1 MTAEQRENIKKDI
14 ERMIPHIARQ
24 QGVFNDDVESV
35 IIDEF
40 VDEDDFVVIQWPEIQ
55 DLMDKE
61 GFDTNASLAN
71 DEWCLKEYGSS
82 AYFVNKQWLSK
93 VE

>member
-1 MTAEQRENIKKDI
+1 MTAEQRENVRKGI
-14 ERMIPHIARQ
+14 ERMIPWIAREN
-24 QGVFNDDVESV
+24 GVFNDDVESV

-40 VDEDDFVVIQWPEIQ
+40 VDEDDFVVIQWPAIQ

-71 DEWCLKEYGSS
+71 DEWCLEKYGSS

>member
-1 MTAEQRENIKKDI
+1 MTKEQRDNIKKDV

-24 QGVFNDDVESV
+24 NEVCNDDVESV

-40 VDEDDFVVIQWPEIQ
+40 VDEDDFVIIQWPEVQ
-55 DLMDKE
+55 ELMVKE
-61 GFDTNASLAN
+61 DFYLNASLAN
-71 DEWCLKEYGSS
+71 DTWSQEKYGSS

>member
-14 ERMIPHIARQ
+14 ERMIPHIAREN
-24 QGVFNDDVESV
+24 GVFNDDVESV

-40 VDEDDFVVIQWPEIQ
+40 VDEDDFVVIQWPEVQ
-55 DLMDKE
+55 ELMPKE
-61 GFDTNASLAN
+61 GFDRNTSLAN
-71 DEWCLKEYGSS
+71 EGWALEKYGSS

>member
-1 MTAEQRENIKKDI
+1 MIPSVAREN
-14 ERMIPHIARQ
+14 
-24 QGVFNDDVESV
+24 GVFNDDVESV

-40 VDEDDFVVIQWPEIQ
+40 TDEDDFVVIQWPEIQ
-55 DLMDKE
+55 ELMDKE
-61 GFDTNASLAN
+61 GFDLNASLAN
-71 DEWCLKEYGSS
+71 DEWCLDKYGSS

>member
-14 ERMIPHIARQ
+14 ERMIPHIAREN
-24 QGVFNDDVESV
+24 GVFNDDVESV

-40 VDEDDFVVIQWPEIQ
+40 VDEDDFVIIQWPEVQ
-55 DLMDKE
+55 ELMVKE
-61 GFDTNASLAN
+61 DFYNNASLAVSAWTM
-71 DEWCLKEYGSS
+71 EKYGSS

>member
-1 MTAEQRENIKKDI
+1 MTAEQRENVRKDI

-24 QGVFNDDVESV
+24 QEVFNDDVESV

-40 VDEDDFVVIQWPEIQ
+40 VDEDDFVIIQWPEVQ

-71 DEWCLKEYGSS
+71 DEWCLEKYGPS

>member
-24 QGVFNDDVESV
+24 QGVSNDDVESV

-40 VDEDDFVVIQWPEIQ
+40 VDEDDFVIIQWPEIQ
-55 DLMDKE
+55 YLMDKE
-61 GFDTNASLAN
+61 GFNTNASLAN
-71 DEWCLKEYGSS
+71 DEWSLEKYGSS

>member
-1 MTAEQRENIKKDI
+1 MTTEQRENIKKDI
-14 ERMIPHIARQ
+14 ERMIPSIARQ
-24 QGVFNDDVESV
+24 NGVFNDDVESV

-55 DLMDKE
+55 ELMDKE
-61 GFDTNASLAN
+61 GFDLNASLAN
-71 DEWCLKEYGSS
+71 NEWCLDKYGSS

>member
-1 MTAEQRENIKKDI
+1 MTKEQRDNIRKDI
-14 ERMIPHIARQ
+14 ERMIPNIARQ
-24 QGVFNDDVESV
+24 NGVFNDDVESV

-40 VDEDDFVVIQWPEIQ
+40 VDEDDFVVVQWPEVQ
-55 DLMDKE
+55 ELMVKE
-61 GFDTNASLAN
+61 DFYNNASLAVSAWAM
-71 DEWCLKEYGSS
+71 EEYGSS

>member
-1 MTAEQRENIKKDI
+1 MTTEQRENVKKSI
-14 ERMIPHIARQ
+14 ERMIPSVAREN
-24 QGVFNDDVESV
+24 GVFNDDVESV

-40 VDEDDFVVIQWPEIQ
+40 TDEDDFVVIQWPEIQ
-55 DLMDKE
+55 ELMDKE
-61 GFDTNASLAN
+61 GFDLNASLAN
-71 DEWCLKEYGSS
+71 DEWCLDKYGSS

>member
-1 MTAEQRENIKKDI
+1 MTAEQRENIRKDV

-35 IIDEF
+35 IVDEF
-40 VDEDDFVVIQWPEIQ
+40 VDEDDFVVIQWPEVQ
-55 DLMDKE
+55 ELMTKE

-71 DEWCLKEYGSS
+71 DEWCLEEYGSS
-82 AYFVNKQWLSK
+82 AYFVNKQWLNK

>member
-1 MTAEQRENIKKDI
+1 MTAEQRESVKKDI

-40 VDEDDFVVIQWPEIQ
+40 VDEDDFVIIQWPEVQ

-61 GFDTNASLAN
+61 GFNTNASLAN
-71 DEWCLKEYGSS
+71 DEWCLEKYGSS

-93 VE
+93 VK

>member
-1 MTAEQRENIKKDI
+1 MTAEQRKNIRKDI
-14 ERMIPHIARQ
+14 ERMIPHIAREN
-24 QGVFNDDVESV
+24 GVFNDDVESV

-40 VDEDDFVVIQWPEIQ
+40 VDEDDFVIIQWPEVQ
-55 DLMDKE
+55 ELMVKE
-61 GFDTNASLAN
+61 GFHLNASLAN
-71 DEWCLKEYGSS
+71 DEWSLAKYGSS

>member
-1 MTAEQRENIKKDI
+1 MTAEQRESIKKDI
-14 ERMIPHIARQ
+14 KRMIPHIAREN
-24 QGVFNDDVESV
+24 GVFNDDVESV

-40 VDEDDFVVIQWPEIQ
+40 VDEDDFVVIQWPEVQ

-61 GFDTNASLAN
+61 GFDTNASLA
-71 DEWCLKEYGSS
+71 
-82 AYFVNKQWLSK
+82 YFVNKQWLSK

>member
-40 VDEDDFVVIQWPEIQ
+40 VDEDDFVIIQWPEIQ

-61 GFDTNASLAN
+61 GFSTNASLAN
-71 DEWCLKEYGSS
+71 DEWCLEEYGSS

>member
-1 MTAEQRENIKKDI
+1 
-14 ERMIPHIARQ
+14 MIAHIARQ
-24 QGVFNDDVESV
+24 REVHNDDVESI

-40 VDEDDFVVIQWPEIQ
+40 VDEDDFVVIQWPEVQ
-55 DLMDKE
+55 DLMTKE
-61 GFDTNASLAN
+61 GFHHNSHLGTDQRFLN
-71 DEWCLKEYGSS
+71 KYGSS

>member
-40 VDEDDFVVIQWPEIQ
+40 VDEDDFVIIQWPEIQ
-55 DLMDKE
+55 DLMNKE
-61 GFDTNASLAN
+61 GFNTNASLAN
-71 DEWCLKEYGSS
+71 DEWCLEKYGSS

>member
-1 MTAEQRENIKKDI
+1 MNAEQKENIRKDI

-24 QGVFNDDVESV
+24 NGVFNDDVESV

-40 VDEDDFVVIQWPEIQ
+40 VDEDDFVVIQWPEVQ
-55 DLMDKE
+55 DLMPKKD
-61 GFDTNASLAN
+61 FDRNTSLAN
-71 DEWCLKEYGSS
+71 EGWALEKYGSS

-93 VE
+93 VK

>member
-1 MTAEQRENIKKDI
+1 MTAEQRENIRKGI
-14 ERMIPHIARQ
+14 ERMIPCLAREN
-24 QGVFNDDVESV
+24 GVFNDDVESV

-40 VDEDDFVVIQWPEIQ
+40 VDEDDFVVIQWPEVQ
-55 DLMDKE
+55 ELMTKE
-61 GFDTNASLAN
+61 DFFLNASLAN
-71 DEWCLKEYGSS
+71 DAWALEKYGSS

>member
-1 MTAEQRENIKKDI
+1 MTAEQRENVKKDI

-40 VDEDDFVVIQWPEIQ
+40 VDEDDFVIIQWPEIQ

-71 DEWCLKEYGSS
+71 DEWCLEEYGSS

>member
-14 ERMIPHIARQ
+14 ERIIPHIARQ

-40 VDEDDFVVIQWPEIQ
+40 VDEDDFVIIQWPEIQ

-71 DEWCLKEYGSS
+71 DEWCLEEYGSS